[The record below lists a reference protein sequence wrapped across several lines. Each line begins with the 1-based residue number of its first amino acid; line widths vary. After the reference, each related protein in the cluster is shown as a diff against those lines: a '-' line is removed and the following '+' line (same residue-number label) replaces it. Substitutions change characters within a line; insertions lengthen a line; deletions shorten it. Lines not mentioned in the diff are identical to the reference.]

1 MAARGAAFFNA
12 HHSALQQWFTNVDK
26 DRTGRVSPT
35 ELQSA
40 LGMGGLSFSLKLV
53 SSLVRM
59 HDESNTGR
67 LDFTEFCAMQAF
79 LTKLQGAFQ
88 SSGHGAEQ
96 LNLQQV
102 QQAER
107 VLGFALD
114 MQPDGAFY
122 KMVQSYDFS
131 GRGLIELDSFIAMAV
146 LLENAQRLHAAFDP
160 NKSGRATFD
169 FNQFIWTLALL

>member
-59 HDESNTGR
+59 HDESNTGQ

-131 GRGLIELDSFIAMAV
+131 GRGLIELDSFIAMNIQ
-146 LLENAQRLHAAFDP
+146 LRNAQKVFNLFDP
-160 NKSGRATFD
+160 RRTGRVTLD
-169 FNQFIWTLALL
+169 FNQLVWTIAQL